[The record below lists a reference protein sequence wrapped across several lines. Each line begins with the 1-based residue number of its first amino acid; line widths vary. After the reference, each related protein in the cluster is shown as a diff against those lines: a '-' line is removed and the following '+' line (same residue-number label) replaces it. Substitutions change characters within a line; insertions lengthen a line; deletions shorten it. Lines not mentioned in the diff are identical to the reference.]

1 VFSAPH
7 VSQFVEHGSGVVSAT
22 RHETGQS
29 RPSACGGVGVDIVLL
44 LELHRPNPIHLFQDL
59 LPTAQTPSTSPLME
73 LMMLEAIAMLLVSGD
88 HARTI
93 MVAAIALSFRFAI
106 LRKPLQKFRGVELA
120 VQVTVISEFPL
131 QLCRSGC

>member
-1 VFSAPH
+1 MLA
-7 VSQFVEHGSGVVSAT
+7 
-22 RHETGQS
+22 
-29 RPSACGGVGVDIVLL
+29 
-44 LELHRPNPIHLFQDL
+44 
-59 LPTAQTPSTSPLME
+59 TAQTPSTSPLME